1 MSIAGEGTG
10 LLSASLMLALIST
23 LAFAIQFL
31 IFVYLYSSH
40 RVRFF
45 SYFLWAW
52 GLFTVSK
59 GLKLAAHCLGIDLTP
74 LVNGATALAPL
85 CLLAA
90 GLAYRWDYQ
99 IRRRDLVA
107 AAAIAL
113 AVAGLDDLSD
123 TGTWPRVA
131 MGMTLGAIH
140 VAAGLAFWPATPS
153 VGYRGAR
160 FLAVCLGAWGLQR
173 AGRPFMGT
181 DPGTLADM
189 AAHGLFIIFYF
200 LSTFA
205 VIIMVL
211 ERARSE
217 TRSLK
222 EFNERLVDGL
232 GEGLQ
237 LVDGAFRVRHANR
250 WMHARFGAVIG
261 RRCYDLVN
269 ADGRPCPGCPLGRRA
284 ELGEAERMEVNGP
297 RGRRFALSCAPVRQP
312 DGQVFLLELVA
323 DVTEQERLRARL
335 TEAQRLAA
343 VGELAA
349 SVAHEIRN
357 PLAAIV
363 NATTLLAA
371 EETLTADEHAT
382 TVAAIKTE
390 ARRLNRILSDFLLFA
405 RPSAPRLVG
414 GDVGEVVQHVA
425 GLIRDDGT
433 RARGIDLDVRVDPA
447 LPAVAHDPDLMAQ
460 VLWNVALNGVEAMDG
475 RGQLRFEVTR
485 DNGHVVMA
493 VSDTGCGIPG
503 DDLRRI
509 FEPFYSRKRGGS
521 GLGLTIARR
530 IVESHGGRIDV
541 ESAPG
546 AGTRFAIHLP
556 VASA

>member
-1 MSIAGEGTG
+1 MSG
-10 LLSASLMLALIST
+10 SLMLAFIST

-59 GLKLAAHCLGIDLTP
+59 GLKLAAMPLGVDLTP

-90 GLAYRWDYQ
+90 GLAYRWDYHV
-99 IRRRDLVA
+99 RRRDLVV
-107 AAAIAL
+107 AAIAAL
-113 AVAGLDDLSD
+113 AVAGLGDLSESS
-123 TGTWPRVA
+123 TWPRCAV
-131 MGMTLGAIH
+131 GMALGAVH
-140 VAAGLAFWPATPS
+140 VAAGLAFWPTTPS

-160 FLAVCLGAWGLQR
+160 FLAVCLATWGLQR
-173 AGRPFMGT
+173 TARPFVGT
-181 DPGTLADM
+181 DPGTLPDM
-189 AAHGLFIIFYF
+189 VAHGLFIVFYF

-222 EFNERLVDGL
+222 DFNERLVDGL

-237 LVDGAFRVRHANR
+237 LVDGDFQVRHANR
-250 WMHARFGAVIG
+250 WMHGRFGPVVG
-261 RRCYDLVN
+261 RRCFELVN
-269 ADGRPCPGCPLGRRA
+269 ADGRPCPGCPLGRRG
-284 ELGEAERMEVNGP
+284 ELGEAEHVHVEVTGP
-297 RGRRFALSCAPVRQP
+297 RERRFALNCAPVRQP

-343 VGELAA
+343 AGELAA

-371 EETLTADEHAT
+371 EETLTADERAT
-382 TVAAIKTE
+382 TLTAIKTE

-405 RPSAPRLVG
+405 LPSTPRLVE
-414 GDVGEVVQHVA
+414 GDVQEVVQHVA
-425 GLIRDDGT
+425 GLIRDDGA
-433 RARGIDLDVRVDPA
+433 RARGVDLDVRVEPA

-460 VLWNVALNGVEAMDG
+460 VLWNVALNGVEAMEG
-475 RGQLRFEVTR
+475 RGRLRFEVRR

-493 VSDTGCGIPG
+493 VSDTGCGIPD

-546 AGTRFAIHLP
+546 AGTRFSILLP
-556 VASA
+556 AAHA

>member
-1 MSIAGEGTG
+1 MSAP
-10 LLSASLMLALIST
+10 LMLAFIST

-59 GLKLAAHCLGIDLTP
+59 GLKLAALPIGVDLTP

-90 GLAYRWDYQ
+90 GLAYRWDYHL
-99 IRRRDLVA
+99 RRRDLAVA
-107 AAAIAL
+107 AVVAL
-113 AVAGLDDLSD
+113 GVAGLGDLSES
-123 TGTWPRVA
+123 TWPRCMV
-131 MGMTLGAIH
+131 GMALGAIH
-140 VAAGLAFWPATPS
+140 VAAGLAFWPTTPL

-160 FLAVCLGAWGLQR
+160 FLAVCLAAWGLQR
-173 AGRPFMGT
+173 TVRPFVGT
-181 DPGTLADM
+181 DPGTLPDM
-189 AAHGLFIIFYF
+189 AAHGLFIVFYF

-237 LVDGAFRVRHANR
+237 LVDGDFRVRHANR
-250 WMHARFGAVIG
+250 WMHARFGTVVG
-261 RRCYDLVN
+261 RRCYELVN

-284 ELGEAERMEVNGP
+284 ELGEAEHVEVTGP
-297 RGRRFALSCAPVRQP
+297 RERRFALSCAPVRQP

-343 VGELAA
+343 AGELAA

-371 EETLTADEHAT
+371 EETLTADERAT
-382 TVAAIKTE
+382 TLTAIKTE

-405 RPSAPRLVG
+405 RPSAPRLVE
-414 GDVGEVVQHVA
+414 GDVQNVVQHVA
-425 GLIRDDGT
+425 GLIRDDGA
-433 RARGIDLDVRVDPA
+433 RARGVDLDVRVEPA

-460 VLWNVALNGVEAMDG
+460 VLWNVALNGVEAMEG
-475 RGQLRFEVTR
+475 RGRLRFEVTR

-493 VSDTGCGIPG
+493 VSDTGCGIPD

-541 ESAPG
+541 ESRPG
-546 AGTRFAIHLP
+546 AGTRFSILLP
-556 VASA
+556 AAHA

>member
-1 MSIAGEGTG
+1 M
-10 LLSASLMLALIST
+10 SASLMFAFVST

-59 GLKLAAHCLGIDLTP
+59 GLKLAAMPLGLDLTP
-74 LVNGATALAPL
+74 LVNGATALGPL
-85 CLLAA
+85 GLLAA
-90 GLAYRWDYQ
+90 GLAYRWDFRV
-99 IRRRDLVA
+99 RRRDLAVA
-107 AAAIAL
+107 TAIAL
-113 AVAGLDDLSD
+113 AVAGLGDLSE
-123 TGTWPRVA
+123 TSTWPRVA
-131 MGMTLGAIH
+131 VGIVLGAIH
-140 VAAGLAFWPATPS
+140 VAAGLAFWPTTPS

-160 FLAVCLGAWGLQR
+160 FLAVCLGAWGIQR
-173 AGRPFMGT
+173 ACRPFVGT
-181 DPGTLADM
+181 DPGTLPDM

-237 LVDGAFRVRHANR
+237 LVDGDFRVRHANR
-250 WMHARFGAVIG
+250 WMHARFGPVVG
-261 RRCYDLVN
+261 QRCYELVHV
-269 ADGRPCPGCPLGRRA
+269 DRRPCPGCPLGRRA
-284 ELGEAERMEVNGP
+284 ELGETEHVEVAGP
-297 RGRRFALSCAPVRQP
+297 RDRRFALSCAPVRQP

-343 VGELAA
+343 AGELAA
-349 SVAHEIRN
+349 GVAHEIRN

-363 NATTLLAA
+363 NATTLLGA
-371 EETLTADEHAT
+371 EETLTADERAAT
-382 TVAAIKTE
+382 LTAVKTE

-405 RPSAPRLVG
+405 RPSAPRLIE
-414 GDVGEVVQHVA
+414 GDLREVVQHVA
-425 GLIRDDGT
+425 GLIRDDSART
-433 RARGIDLDVRVDPA
+433 RGVDLDIRVESE

-475 RGQLRFEVTR
+475 QGRLRFQVTR
-485 DNGHVVMA
+485 DNGQVVMA

-546 AGTRFAIHLP
+546 TGTRFSILLP
-556 VASA
+556 VAHG

>member
-1 MSIAGEGTG
+1 MSAP
-10 LLSASLMLALIST
+10 LMLAFIST

-59 GLKLAAHCLGIDLTP
+59 GLKLAAMPLGVDLTP

-90 GLAYRWDYQ
+90 GLAYRWDYHLRQ
-99 IRRRDLVA
+99 RDLAVA
-107 AAAIAL
+107 AVAVL
-113 AVAGLDDLSD
+113 AVAGLGDLSES
-123 TGTWPRVA
+123 TWPRCMV
-131 MGMTLGAIH
+131 GMALGAIH
-140 VAAGLAFWPATPS
+140 VAAGLAFWPTTPS

-160 FLAVCLGAWGLQR
+160 FLALCLAAWGLQR
-173 AGRPFMGT
+173 TVRPFVGT
-181 DPGTLADM
+181 DPGTLPDM
-189 AAHGLFIIFYF
+189 AAHGLFIVFYF

-237 LVDGAFRVRHANR
+237 LVDGDFRVRHANR
-250 WMHARFGAVIG
+250 WMHARFGAVVG
-261 RRCYDLVN
+261 RRCYELVN

-284 ELGEAERMEVNGP
+284 ELGEAEHVEVTGP
-297 RGRRFALSCAPVRQP
+297 RERRFSLSCAPVRQP

-343 VGELAA
+343 AGELAA

-371 EETLTADEHAT
+371 EETLTADERAT
-382 TVAAIKTE
+382 TLTAIKTE

-405 RPSAPRLVG
+405 RPSAPRLVE
-414 GDVGEVVQHVA
+414 GDVQTVVQHVA
-425 GLIRDDGT
+425 GLIRDDGA
-433 RARGIDLDVRVDPA
+433 RARGVDLDVRVEPA

-460 VLWNVALNGVEAMDG
+460 VLWNVALNGVEAMEG
-475 RGQLRFEVTR
+475 RGRLRFEVTR

-493 VSDTGCGIPG
+493 VSDTGCGIPD

-546 AGTRFAIHLP
+546 AGTRFAILLP
-556 VASA
+556 AAHA